1 MASLIDELIQT
12 LEKENV
18 AYQELHELSA
28 QKTDIIVKGDIQA
41 LNDIVEKE
49 QILMT
54 NKVQPLEKKR
64 QECTRDIATV
74 ISRKP
79 EDLTLSKLTELM
91 VGQPEAQRRLGE
103 IHDKLH
109 ETMKWMK
116 KVNDMNK
123 VLLKESLELVEFDI
137 NLFNSVRQAPLTANY
152 DKNAYNVGEHMQAS
166 GAFDRSQ

>member
-12 LEKENV
+12 LEKENA
-18 AYQELHELSA
+18 AYQELYELST
-28 QKTDIIVKGDIQA
+28 QKTGIIVKGDVQA

-64 QECTRDIATV
+64 QECTNDIATV

-79 EDLTLSKLTELM
+79 EDLTLSRLIELM
-91 VGQPEAQRRLGE
+91 VGQPETQKRLCE

-109 ETMKWMK
+109 DTMKRMT

-137 NLFNSVRQAPLTANY
+137 NLFNSMRQAPLTANY
-152 DKNAYNVGEHMQAS
+152 DKNAYNVGEHMRVS

>member
-1 MASLIDELIQT
+1 MASLIEELIQT

-18 AYQELHELSA
+18 AYQELKELSA
-28 QKTDIIVKGDIQA
+28 EKTGIIVKGDIQA

-54 NKVQPLEKKR
+54 NKIQPLEKKR
-64 QECTRDIATV
+64 QECTSDIAMV
-74 ISRKP
+74 INRKP
-79 EDLTLSKLTELM
+79 KELTLKKLAELM
-91 VGQPEAQRRLGE
+91 AAQPETQRRLYE

-109 ETMKWMK
+109 TTMKQMT

-137 NLFNSVRQAPLTANY
+137 NLFNSARQAPLTANY
-152 DKNAYNVGEHMQAS
+152 DKNAYNVGEHMRVS

>member
-109 ETMKWMK
+109 ETMKRMK